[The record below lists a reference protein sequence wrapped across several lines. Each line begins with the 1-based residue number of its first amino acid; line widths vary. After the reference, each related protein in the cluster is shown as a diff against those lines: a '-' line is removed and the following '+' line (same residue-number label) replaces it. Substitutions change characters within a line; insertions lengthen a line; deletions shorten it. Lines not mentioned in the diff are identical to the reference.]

1 MHGFFHPVSPVPSKA
16 IDGNVL
22 SRPYIKRIWWR
33 GYNNPV
39 PSCIGVSNGGFAIGN
54 DSQTTKP
61 LCGFFTRMKA
71 LAQMRFL

>member
-1 MHGFFHPVSPVPSKA
+1 LYGLLHPQAPVPPKT

-39 PSCIGVSNGGFAIGN
+39 PSRIGVPIGGFAISN

-71 LAQMRFL
+71 LTQMRFL